1 MKKWMTLLIALQM
14 LSGCLAIASSNY
26 KIYDEKLYLRYSIQC
41 NGSGNCVVYDS
52 KWYPRY
58 RIEKGE
64 IYDMKWRRQYQI
76 EKDQNGRN
84 PSRRNVHERK
94 YTQ

>member
-14 LSGCLAIASSNY
+14 LSGCLAIAGSNY
-26 KIYDEKLYLRYSIQC
+26 KIYDDKLYLRYRVQC
-41 NGSGNCVVYDS
+41 NDSGNCVVYDS

-64 IYDMKWRRQYQI
+64 VCDMKRRRHYRI
-76 EKDQNGRN
+76 EKEHYGKN
-84 PSRRNVHERK
+84 PNKGDLHERSNP
-94 YTQ
+94 